1 MAAVMA
7 MAVAMMPVMV
17 ADLLDLGACN
27 VVLIRKRGLCDGV
40 RLGLRAI
47 HQILMRRQH
56 RSSGRGSCRG
66 GDGPSAGS
74 KAERKSQEFTT
85 FHFLFLLVRA
95 RMQRGKYL
103 AETMNVV

>member
-7 MAVAMMPVMV
+7 MAVMPVMV

-27 VVLIRKRGLCDGV
+27 VILIRKRGLCDGV

-56 RSSGRGSCRG
+56 RSSARCGCSG
-66 GDGPSAGS
+66 GDGSSAGG
-74 KAERKSQEFTT
+74 KAERKFQEITT
-85 FHFLFLLVRA
+85 FHFFISPGEA
-95 RMQRGKYL
+95 RLQRSKHL